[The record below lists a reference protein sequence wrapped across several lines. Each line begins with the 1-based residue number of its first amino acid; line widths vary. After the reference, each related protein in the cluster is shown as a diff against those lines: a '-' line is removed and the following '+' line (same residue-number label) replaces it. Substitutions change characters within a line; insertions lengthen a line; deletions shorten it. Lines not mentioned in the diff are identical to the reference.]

1 MSLSS
6 RVLLLLLG
14 VLALLLLTLLVFTDS
29 YNTRM
34 SKNFAADT
42 AVLSAEIAERS
53 SEVLVQQSQR
63 AYETQARLQSETLD
77 LLFSEVSAAVDLLAD
92 FAGLYSHSGYSGTV
106 QALPSRAF
114 VGDGQRPRDLAMD
127 EVRGFEVSWAY
138 PVWHAPDNA
147 SRSMVEA
154 DVARYALLRDPM
166 VGLCRNRPH
175 LVNAYAA
182 FPSHALILAPGNGTF
197 ADKGDFDPVARRW
210 YQDAVAYGGSR
221 AVWQPPYMDV
231 SSGKLTMTCSKA
243 FRGRGQDVLGVVGVD
258 VSLAVLQEWLESLA
272 GDEDLEAFLVDR
284 DGRIVHQ
291 HSYQVAS
298 GDWRENFEPPHFEDV
313 FGPEAA
319 EVIDNL
325 AAMRDGGDLLNLPD
339 GERYVAY
346 SSIPTVGWNLV
357 LSYPNS
363 TVAQLE
369 RQSEDQISMAFVEAQ
384 KTTDRRLADL
394 GKWFMLSIVAACAC
408 LMAVVFYTLTTRFRW
423 PVDRIIRDIRVVS
436 TGNLDHRMSHQSDDE
451 LGELAQAFDDMTE
464 QLRRT
469 RDQLREHSR
478 NLEKRV
484 HERTTEIAQRN
495 EELNQLYE
503 EAEHSYMQLKA
514 AQSQLVQHERMATLG
529 QLVAGIA
536 HEINNPVNFLI
547 NSVRP
552 LRQVTSK
559 IENVLRL
566 YESAENLSAD
576 DMSERM
582 RKIRLYKKQM
592 SFDTVL
598 GDMDSAL
605 ELVCN
610 GAERTGQIV
619 ENLRVFSRTEQTTFK
634 SVDLRRGLDITISL
648 LAHHLKNRI
657 TVHKDYREIPLVEC
671 NPGQINQVFMNL
683 LSNAAQAIRGDGDI
697 WLDVRKT
704 GKYVRIRIRDNG
716 QGIPDEHLYRIFEP
730 FFTTKGETQGTGLGL
745 SITHNIIQEH
755 GGTIEVRSEPG
766 KGTEFTVSLP
776 VVQHSV
782 GDTSSFDDESLESSP
797 GTTKQIPM
805 YGQKPLPDDSDR
817 ATWKVES
824 GSYDDD
830 DRSEDTAEFSS
841 GSLRPPSAERYPSG
855 DFGRARDED
864 TAFEPSE
871 PSGGSRTTREFVPQE
886 HPLSTEDDGEGQD
899 EDT

>member
-6 RVLLLLLG
+6 RVMLLLLG

-29 YNTRM
+29 YNNRM
-34 SKNFAADT
+34 SRNFSRDT
-42 AVLSAEIAERS
+42 EVLSAEIATQS
-53 SEVLVQQSQR
+53 SEVLVDQSRR
-63 AYETQARLQSETLD
+63 AYEAQARLQSETLD
-77 LLFSEVSAAVDLLAD
+77 LLFSEVAAAVDLLAD
-92 FAGLYSHSGYSGTV
+92 FASLYSHAGYSGSV
-106 QALPSRAF
+106 QALPASAF
-114 VGDGQRPRDLAMD
+114 AGGANRPRDLAMD
-127 EVRGFEVSWAY
+127 EARGYEVSWAY
-138 PVWHAPDNA
+138 PVWHAPDRANSA
-147 SRSMVEA
+147 AVNA
-154 DVARYALLRDPM
+154 DVARYAMMRDPM
-166 VGLCRNRPH
+166 AGLCRNRPH
-175 LVNAYAA
+175 LVNAYVA
-182 FPSHALILAPGNGTF
+182 FPSRALILTPGNGTF
-197 ADKGDFDPVARRW
+197 ADKGDFDPVDRAW
-210 YQDAVAYGGSR
+210 YTDAVAYGGGRS
-221 AVWQPPYMDV
+221 VWQPPYMDV
-231 SSGKLTMTCSKA
+231 SSNKLTMTCSKA
-243 FRGRGQDVLGVVGVD
+243 FRGGNRGVLGVVGVD
-258 VSLAVLQEWLESLA
+258 VSLSALQEWIDSLA

-284 DGRIVHQ
+284 DGGIVHQ
-291 HSYQVAS
+291 HSYQVES
-298 GDWRENFEPPHFEDV
+298 GDWREDFEHPRFSELYGED
-313 FGPEAA
+313 AA
-319 EVIDNL
+319 AVLKDLSALRDGIEVIPT
-325 AAMRDGGDLLNLPD
+325 PD
-339 GERYVAY
+339 GPRYMAY
-346 SSIPTVGWNLV
+346 SAIPTVEWNLV

-363 TVAQLE
+363 TVASLE
-369 RQSEDQISMAFVEAQ
+369 RKSEDQIALAFGEAQ
-384 KTTDRRLADL
+384 KTTNRRLNDL
-394 GKWFMLSIVAACAC
+394 GKWFMLSIIAACAA
-408 LMAVVFYTLTTRFRW
+408 LMGVVFYTLTTRFRR

-464 QLRRT
+464 QLKRT

-478 NLEKRV
+478 TLEKRV

-495 EELNQLYE
+495 DELNQLYE

-566 YESAENLSAD
+566 YESAENLSAE
-576 DMSERM
+576 DMAERI

-592 SFDTVL
+592 AFDTVL

-683 LSNAAQAIRGDGDI
+683 LSNAAQAIRGDGEI

-704 GKYVRIRIRDNG
+704 GRYVRIRIRDNG
-716 QGIPDEHLYRIFEP
+716 GGIPDEHLYRIFEP
-730 FFTTKGETQGTGLGL
+730 FFTTKGESQGTGLGL

-776 VVQHSV
+776 VVQHAT

-805 YGQKPLPDDSDR
+805 YGRSGPVSEDTER
-817 ATWKVES
+817 HTWRRDS

-830 DRSEDTAEFSS
+830 ERSEDTAEFSS
-841 GSLRPPSAERYPSG
+841 GSLMPPSADRYPSG
-855 DFGRARDED
+855 DYGRPTEED
-864 TAFEPSE
+864 TAFEHSE
-871 PSGGSRTTREFVPQE
+871 NSADLRQTREMVPHD
-886 HPLSTEDDGEGQD
+886 HPLSSRDDE
-899 EDT
+899 EE